1 MTSKAIEDFK
11 ITSFKITLKKDGLPR
26 CSTKTTPGVITQRSC
41 VYYGARWI
49 LAPIKNTIHVVHGPV
64 GCAYYGA
71 YVRKKNYMVVSS
83 DANEVDII
91 YGGEEKLFNTII
103 ESAKELKGD
112 VIFVYVTCPTALN
125 GDDVEG
131 VCRRAEKTLKIPVI
145 PVYCPGFCG
154 YHQSK
159 GHEIG
164 MMALFRLIDKEPL
177 DEKTD
182 DIINEKYE
190 ERKKTIV
197 RLATRLKKNHKIKN
211 YPLRYNHIKKV
222 EKSHNNK
229 EDYKYAV
236 NIIGEFDVADDLK
249 VIKDL
254 LSKLGIKVICTFTGD
269 CDVKNIME
277 SKKAKLNLIHCRATG
292 KHIAN
297 YMEEKYGIPQ
307 LKVSFFGITNTQKSL
322 LDIGKFFGI
331 EDKVVRLINE
341 EYKRIEKELNY
352 YLEKL
357 ENKRVGIF
365 MGGSKIGMLSS
376 AFRDMGMDVV
386 VVGSQFGSLEDY
398 LEAYMNVDEDTVLID
413 DASNIDLQLLMENKR
428 PDIFVGGTKEKFLSL
443 KVGIPF
449 ISFPQDDYPFTG
461 FVGFLNFAKE
471 VYRNIYHP
479 IWKMIEFNMGCFL
492 K

>member
-1 MTSKAIEDFK
+1 MISESQIKNFK
-11 ITSFKITLKKDGLPR
+11 ITPFKITLKKYGLPR
-26 CSTKTTPGVITQRSC
+26 CNSRTTPGVVTQRSC
-41 VYYGARWI
+41 VYYGARWV
-49 LAPIKNTIHVVHGPV
+49 LAPIKNTIHVIHGPI

-71 YVRKKNYMVVSS
+71 YVRKKKYLVVSTDVS
-83 DANEVDII
+83 EIDII
-91 YGGEEKLFNTII
+91 YGGEKKLYNTII
-103 ESAKELKGD
+103 EAAKELKGD
-112 VIFVYVTCPTALN
+112 AIFVYVTCPTALN

-131 VCRRAEKTLKIPVI
+131 ICKKAEEILKIPVI

-164 MMALFRLIDKEPL
+164 MKALFRLIDRDIEE
-177 DEKTD
+177 DE
-182 DIINEKYE
+182 N
-190 ERKKTIV
+190 
-197 RLATRLKKNHKIKN
+197 
-211 YPLRYNHIKKV
+211 
-222 EKSHNNK
+222 
-229 EDYKYAV
+229 EDYEFAV

-249 VIKDL
+249 VIKNL

-269 CDVKNIME
+269 CDIKKIAKSKN
-277 SKKAKLNLIHCRATG
+277 AKLNLVHCRATG
-292 KHIAN
+292 KYIAD

-331 EDKVVRLINE
+331 EDKVVELINE
-341 EYKRIEKELNY
+341 EYNKIKNELNF

-357 ENKRVGIF
+357 EGKRVGLF

-376 AFRDMGMDVV
+376 AFRDMGMEVI
-386 VVGSQFGSLEDY
+386 VVGSQFGGLEDY
-398 LEAYMNVDEDTVLID
+398 LEACKNVDDNTVLID
-413 DASNIDLQLLMENKR
+413 DASTIDLQLLMEHKK
-428 PDIFVGGTKEKFLSL
+428 PDLFVGGTKEKYLSL

-461 FVGFLNFAKE
+461 FVGFLNFARE

-479 IWKMIEFNMGCFL
+479 IWKLIKFKF
-492 K
+492 